1 MKQGVVVCLFP
12 IRVRRECRA
21 FESKTIINAFI
32 CEFLP
37 ALPSRTMR
45 YSAIK
50 LVIDAALNQPRITWQ
65 HHRLTNRVTQ
75 QLSDQ
80 SNDTQRPNLSPAP
93 LQKCGLS
100 CGRCLRI
107 VSVYNI
113 PAIIIALANH
123 KAKTARDG
131 RREIQ

>member
-1 MKQGVVVCLFP
+1 MGQSVEMRLSS
-12 IRVRRECRA
+12 IRIRRGHRA
-21 FESKTIINAFI
+21 FESKAIINAFI

-37 ALPSRTMR
+37 ALPRRTMR
-45 YSAIK
+45 QSAIK
-50 LVIDAALNQPRITWQ
+50 LVIDAALNRPRITWQ

-93 LQKCGLS
+93 LRECGLS

-113 PAIIIALANH
+113 PAIIIALADH

>member
-1 MKQGVVVCLFP
+1 MCLFS
-12 IRVRRECRA
+12 IRIRRECRA
-21 FESKTIINAFI
+21 FESKTIINAFV

-37 ALPSRTMR
+37 ALPRRTMR
-45 YSAIK
+45 QSATT
-50 LVIDAALNQPRITWQ
+50 LVIDAAINRPSITWQ
-65 HHRLTNRVTQ
+65 HHRLTNRVKQ

-80 SNDTQRPNLSPAP
+80 SNDTQRPNLSAAP
-93 LQKCGLS
+93 LRECGLS

-107 VSVYNI
+107 VSGYNI
-113 PAIIIALANH
+113 PAIIIALADH

>member
-1 MKQGVVVCLFP
+1 V
-12 IRVRRECRA
+12 
-21 FESKTIINAFI
+21 
-32 CEFLP
+32 
-37 ALPSRTMR
+37 ALMEPV
-45 YSAIK
+45 K
-50 LVIDAALNQPRITWQ
+50 
-65 HHRLTNRVTQ
+65 Q

-113 PAIIIALANH
+113 PAIIIALADH

-131 RREIQ
+131 WREIQ